1 MQSDIKF
8 LLLFLVIALVIL
20 MYYQHSNNNSVNVN
34 DNVRVSK
41 ERFTN
46 NTEDS
51 QKRKIKVDENVLDNL
66 INDINLTNRLDVN
79 GRLDSNGKTG
89 SNGRLGSNG
98 RTGSNGRLDVADS
111 SEVEGEGGE
120 SEGPAFGK
128 QSYDEEVADYERE
141 SNSINKA
148 PSYRNIS
155 YKSSGYRGANFGKNE
170 NMPENMSE
178 LDKFLEETNVFNDT
192 NENNSSNYSGY
203 DDNNSNLSDNSSFG
217 RENTEFAPANIKA
230 FQANGNS
237 QKDKIMNLYNSN
249 NYLPNESKT
258 NPNLAKGFQILDNP
272 VDVSNPNLI
281 PVLKSIPVSST
292 LGSKKN
298 CTYDIRAEPPNP
310 KTTISPFLNSDI
322 MPDVYAT
329 NRGCL

>member
-1 MQSDIKF
+1 MQSDKKM

-20 MYYQHSNNNSVNVN
+20 IYFQNSNNSRNEVNERNERKMVN
-34 DNVRVSK
+34 NQNNGMVR

-46 NTEDS
+46 NMDVVSNKGNNALVINNEVSDS
-51 QKRKIKVDENVLDNL
+51 NKVNENVLDNL
-66 INDINLTNRLDVN
+66 IDDINYNNNLVVN
-79 GRLDSNGKTG
+79 GQD
-89 SNGRLGSNG
+89 
-98 RTGSNGRLDVADS
+98 
-111 SEVEGEGGE
+111 GEAE
-120 SEGPAFGK
+120 
-128 QSYDEEVADYERE
+128 YERE

-148 PSYRNIS
+148 PSPRNIS

-170 NMPENMSE
+170 NMPDNLSE
-178 LDKFLEETNVFNDT
+178 LDKFLEDTNVFNDT

-203 DDNNSNLSDNSSFG
+203 DDNNSNISDNSSVG
-217 RENTEFAPANIKA
+217 RENSIYAPANIKP
-230 FQANGNS
+230 FQSNNNS
-237 QKDKIMNLYNSN
+237 QKEKIMNLYNSN
-249 NYLPNESKT
+249 NYLPNESIT

-272 VDVSNPNLI
+272 VSVSNPDLI

-292 LGSKKN
+292 MGSKRN
-298 CTYDIRAEPPNP
+298 STYDIRAEPPNP

>member
-1 MQSDIKF
+1 
-8 LLLFLVIALVIL
+8 

-46 NTEDS
+46 NTEES
-51 QKRKIKVDENVLDNL
+51 QRREVRVDENILDNL
-66 INDINLTNRLDVN
+66 INDINYTNKLVV
-79 GRLDSNGKTG
+79 NGKTG
-89 SNGRLGSNG
+89 
-98 RTGSNGRLDVADS
+98 VADS

-128 QSYDEEVADYERE
+128 QSYDAEVSEYERE

-170 NMPENMSE
+170 NIPENMSE
-178 LDKFLEETNVFNDT
+178 LDKFLEDTNVFNDT

-203 DDNNSNLSDNSSFG
+203 DDNNSTVSDNSSFG
-217 RENTEFAPANIKA
+217 RENTQFAPANIKA

-249 NYLPNESKT
+249 NYLPNESMT

-292 LGSKKN
+292 LGSKRN
-298 CTYDIRAEPPNP
+298 STYDIRAEPPNP

>member
-1 MQSDIKF
+1 MHSDIKF

-34 DNVRVSK
+34 DKVHVSK
-41 ERFTN
+41 ERFTS

-51 QKRKIKVDENVLDNL
+51 QRREVRVDENVLDNL
-66 INDINLTNRLDVN
+66 INDINLTNRLIVN
-79 GRLDSNGKTG
+79 GKSG
-89 SNGRLGSNG
+89 
-98 RTGSNGRLDVADS
+98 VEDS

-128 QSYDEEVADYERE
+128 QSYDAEVAEYERE

-170 NMPENMSE
+170 SMPENMSE
-178 LDKFLEETNVFNDT
+178 LDKFLEDTNVFNDT

-203 DDNNSNLSDNSSFG
+203 DDNNSTVSDNSSFG
-217 RENTEFAPANIKA
+217 RENTQFAPANIKA

-249 NYLPNESKT
+249 NYLPNESMT
-258 NPNLAKGFQILDNP
+258 NPSLAKGFQILDNP

-292 LGSKKN
+292 LGSKRN
-298 CTYDIRAEPPNP
+298 STYDIRAEPPNP